1 MIKFI
6 IIYVLYLNICLNF
19 NCNGKLISVE
29 VKIMNDWE
37 EKREFIFLKN
47 IQINERFVLIMNVN
61 PKSRIVDYIYK
72 NNGSF
77 CKIEVNPV
85 NKVFIVKLNQCSKY
99 ANQLNTRILIEI
111 ANNEIV
117 KEFLKTLEKQNR
129 LNNNFIKINNY
140 YETSI
145 LEESLENKKE
155 LLKENIEN
163 YKNKLLSSYWTEINL
178 IGYKIELLEKQKVEY
193 PKKLEKRIIYI
204 GNKISK

>member
-47 IQINERFVLIMNVN
+47 IQINERFVLIMNVK
-61 PKSRIVDYIYK
+61 PKSKIGDYLYK

-85 NKVFIVKLNQCSKY
+85 NKVFIVKLNHSAKFIS
-99 ANQLNTRILIEI
+99 QLKMRILIEI
-111 ANNEIV
+111 ANTEIV
-117 KEFLKTLEKQNR
+117 KKFLKTLEKQV
-129 LNNNFIKINNY
+129 F
-140 YETSI
+140 
-145 LEESLENKKE
+145 
-155 LLKENIEN
+155 
-163 YKNKLLSSYWTEINL
+163 
-178 IGYKIELLEKQKVEY
+178 
-193 PKKLEKRIIYI
+193 YI
-204 GNKISK
+204 